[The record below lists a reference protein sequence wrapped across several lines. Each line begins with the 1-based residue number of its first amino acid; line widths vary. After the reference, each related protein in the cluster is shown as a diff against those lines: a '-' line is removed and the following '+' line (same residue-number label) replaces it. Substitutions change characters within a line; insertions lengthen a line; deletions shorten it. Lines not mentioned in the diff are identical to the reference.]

1 MDYNF
6 LCYMTILT
14 LFSCWYIEARSLTYD
29 DLKMEIKDLRSMIDR
44 LNEKTDKQDIR
55 INELVDIVRQN
66 NEVNG
71 EHKRLS
77 RNKRGLYHITKT
89 RPFNI

>member
-14 LFSCWYIEARSLTYD
+14 LFSCWYIEARSITYD
-29 DLKMEIKDLRSMIDR
+29 DLKTEIKDLRSMIDR
-44 LNEKTDKQDIR
+44 LNEKTNKQDIR

-71 EHKRLS
+71 EDKRLS
-77 RNKRGLYHITKT
+77 RNKRGMYFLSI
-89 RPFNI
+89 F